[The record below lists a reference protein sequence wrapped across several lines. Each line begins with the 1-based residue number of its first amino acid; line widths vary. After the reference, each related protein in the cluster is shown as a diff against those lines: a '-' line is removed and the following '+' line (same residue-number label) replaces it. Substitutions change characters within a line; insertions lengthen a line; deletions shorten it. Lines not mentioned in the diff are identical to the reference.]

1 MHRGAWGSHPSNPT
15 AKLQF
20 LNFLFSV
27 HPAGFSALGLLLIS
41 AFYLAIMGKA
51 LANAAEALGK
61 NLSSLLG
68 KAAALPRVSS
78 GSASM
83 CRAVDGCVWVGW
95 EAMG

>member
-1 MHRGAWGSHPSNPT
+1 ME
-15 AKLQF
+15 
-20 LNFLFSV
+20 
-27 HPAGFSALGLLLIS
+27 
-41 AFYLAIMGKA
+41 KA

-83 CRAVDGCVWVGW
+83 CRAVDGCFGSAGKLWADIKTFRNDRLPGVAIIRNFGT
-95 EAMG
+95 ERPMSGAGIS